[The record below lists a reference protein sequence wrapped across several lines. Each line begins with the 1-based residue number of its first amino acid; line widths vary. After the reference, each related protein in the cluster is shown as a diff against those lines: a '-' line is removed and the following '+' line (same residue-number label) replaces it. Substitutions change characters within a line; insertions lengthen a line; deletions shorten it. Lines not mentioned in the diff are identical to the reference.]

1 MSARIVAVVPSGA
14 AESRLEPLKLAVAL
28 AGASSADVVAIV
40 TGADPARDA
49 EAAAAFGP
57 GAVWTIA
64 DRSLGDPPA
73 AEPLLQALQ
82 HALAAPEIAGEGGPA
97 LVLLP
102 VGAIEEEVAARL
114 ASRIGGVAL
123 GRCRAVQPNGNG
135 GVVVERSAYG
145 GAVAATLETDGRPL
159 VAVVPPGA
167 AAAIPRHGPS
177 SPARAFRLP
186 RPLVDGDEIVRKALD
201 DGREARLDG
210 VPVIVSGGRGIG
222 GQAGF
227 AELARL
233 AGRLGGAVGGSLPA
247 ADAGWVPVARQ
258 IGQSGKYVGPELYVA
273 VGISGTTQH
282 LAGIDPKTRIVAI
295 NSDRE
300 APIFAVAE
308 LGIVGDWREILP
320 ALLRELGADD

>member
-1 MSARIVAVVPSGA
+1 MSTRIVAVVPSGA

-28 AGASSADVVAIV
+28 AGASPADVVAIV
-40 TGADPARDA
+40 IGADPARDA
-49 EAAAAFGP
+49 EAAATFGP

-64 DRSLGDPPA
+64 DPALGDPPA

-82 HALAAPEIAGEGGPA
+82 QALAAPEIGGEGGSA

-123 GRCRAVQPNGNG
+123 GRCRAVRPNGNG

-145 GAVAATLETDGRPL
+145 GAVAATLETDGRAL

-167 AAAIPRHGPS
+167 AAVARPGAS

-186 RPLVDGDEIVRKALD
+186 NPLAGGGEIVRKALE

-210 VPVIVSGGRGIG
+210 VAVVVSGGRGIG
-222 GQAGF
+222 GEAGF

-233 AGRLGGAVGGSLPA
+233 ARRLGGAVGGSLPA

-308 LGIVGDWREILP
+308 LGVVGDWRVILP
-320 ALLRELGADD
+320 ALFRELGADD